1 MRRMRLDVS
10 GDAHGLRGRLIR
22 ALRKASST
30 DLDHARRHAQYMR
43 DGDYVLAVEVGN
55 DANAKRGVA
64 DALRAAGAE
73 FLNYYGENYI
83 ESLSALTGPHAGL
96 PFAAERVVRS
106 TRWKPS
112 LRCATCGSARRRQR
126 LPRTASRPAGDR
138 NTGHPS
144 RVGE

>member
-1 MRRMRLDVS
+1 VTFERFPYPLGLVVGVFRSTEQLERAEEGLERAGLTSQRSEVLHGEEDARSLDIS

-22 ALRKASST
+22 ALQKASSP

-55 DANAKRGVA
+55 DEDAKRGVA

-83 ESLSALTGPHAGL
+83 ESLSG
-96 PFAAERVVRS
+96 R
-106 TRWKPS
+106 
-112 LRCATCGSARRRQR
+112 
-126 LPRTASRPAGDR
+126 
-138 NTGHPS
+138 
-144 RVGE
+144 